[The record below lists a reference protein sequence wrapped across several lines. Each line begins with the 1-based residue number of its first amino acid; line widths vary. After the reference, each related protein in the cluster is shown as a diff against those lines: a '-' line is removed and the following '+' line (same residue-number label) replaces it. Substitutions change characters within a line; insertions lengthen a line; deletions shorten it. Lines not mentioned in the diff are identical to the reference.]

1 MTAGEAIDFFAT
13 RSKTHRVYPVVD
25 DLGILKGRMSRGD
38 ALRWQQE
45 RVERSQPLAD
55 LVSDNSVP
63 LAHPDDTVGYVA
75 DLMLAT
81 DAGRIPIVDPDN
93 GQLVGL
99 VARKDLLRLRHSL
112 RASETERRPYFG
124 RAVGSGREVPTR

>member
-1 MTAGEAIDFFAT
+1 
-13 RSKTHRVYPVVD
+13 
-25 DLGILKGRMSRGD
+25 MSRGD

-55 LVSDNSVP
+55 LVSDSSVP
-63 LAHPDDTVGYVA
+63 LAHPDDTAGYVA

-81 DAGRIPIVDPDN
+81 DAGRIPIVDPES

-99 VARKDLLRLRHSL
+99 IARKDLLRLRHSL
-112 RASETERRPYFG
+112 RASETERQPYFG
-124 RAVGSGREVPTR
+124 PGAKALP